1 MADVTSYT
9 CSRRFCFAASRN
21 AWRSPRAAASSR
33 RPRLR
38 ALVRATCVARSIH
51 QHPGFAEGAARGGAR
66 GGPQAHS
73 RVGAGSSPGGA
84 GSGSIR
90 LTTCQRSAQ
99 PRYSAARTM
108 SRIPAS
114 RYAPA
119 WRDHARLL
127 HIGHPNAL
135 LATPPRRRAEFTS
148 ALPVENLH
156 GLLFVQQ
163 AEMEHVLGLE
173 QRGLVL
179 EELRNTRIR
188 MP

>member
-1 MADVTSYT
+1 VTAPERLST
-9 CSRRFCFAASRN
+9 FASQSGT
-21 AWRSPRAAASSR
+21 RSVYATPSMGRSSR
-33 RPRLR
+33 RARLR
-38 ALVRATCVARSIH
+38 AVVRATCVARSIH
-51 QHPGFAEGAARGGAR
+51 QHPAFAEGAARGGAR

-135 LATPPRRRAEFTS
+135 LATPPRRRAKFTS

-163 AEMEHVLGLE
+163 AEMEHMLGLE

-179 EELRNTRIR
+179 EELRNTRIP